1 MTRCSGCWVL
11 GFFIIS
17 AVSEH
22 SVQRLNFTVE
32 DNIVSALP
40 TKENQHPISSLNV
53 LPFLSNGNGESPRVE
68 KKISSLKTSKSVFG
82 GEGGCNV
89 TM

>member
-1 MTRCSGCWVL
+1 M
-11 GFFIIS
+11 
-17 AVSEH
+17 
-22 SVQRLNFTVE
+22 QRLNFTVE

-68 KKISSLKTSKSVFG
+68 KKKQPEDFKVRVWRG
-82 GEGGCNV
+82 GGL
-89 TM
+89 